1 MKDTF
6 LEARNIS
13 KSYEGVQAL
22 KDVSL
27 TIGKGEI
34 HCLVGENGSGKSTM
48 IKIIGG
54 VVEPDSGSIIINGK
68 AHANLQAIDAI
79 REGIQIIYQDLSLIP
94 NLTVAENITLNQY
107 VERRASF
114 VNWHEVREIAG
125 RALADIEEKINLD
138 EVVEN
143 LPVAKRQL
151 VAIARSLTQNAR
163 LIIMDEP
170 TSAITRDDV
179 EHLFSVIA
187 GLKARGISTLFIS
200 HKLSE
205 VFQIAEEVAILRDG
219 KKVGDFPASELD
231 DRKLTFLMT
240 GREIQYSP
248 YHFNRTAAAAA
259 PLLEVKSLT
268 RRGQFQDITF
278 SLWAGEILGLTG
290 LIGSGRTELALSLFG
305 LNPPDS
311 GQILMDGKPVH
322 IKSPEEAKRLGIGYL
337 PEDRLT
343 QGLFVGQSIGDNI
356 VITILKKLLGALGLI
371 DPLRRKKTEKH
382 WMEELKI
389 KAPSSRARAWSLS
402 GGNQQRL
409 VLAKWLATEPRVFIL
424 DGPTIGIDIA
434 SKSNIH
440 EIIRGLA
447 EHGIAIII
455 ISDEIPEILHTCNR
469 VLVMREGRLQ
479 KEIPDTS
486 ATGEGELLAI
496 VSGKDGNGAAQ
507 S

>member
-1 MKDTF
+1 
-6 LEARNIS
+6 
-13 KSYEGVQAL
+13 
-22 KDVSL
+22 
-27 TIGKGEI
+27 
-34 HCLVGENGSGKSTM
+34 
-48 IKIIGG
+48 
-54 VVEPDSGSIIINGK
+54 
-68 AHANLQAIDAI
+68 
-79 REGIQIIYQDLSLIP
+79 
-94 NLTVAENITLNQY
+94 
-107 VERRASF
+107 
-114 VNWHEVREIAG
+114 
-125 RALADIEEKINLD
+125 
-138 EVVEN
+138 
-143 LPVAKRQL
+143 
-151 VAIARSLTQNAR
+151 
-163 LIIMDEP
+163 
-170 TSAITRDDV
+170 
-179 EHLFSVIA
+179 
-187 GLKARGISTLFIS
+187 
-200 HKLSE
+200 
-205 VFQIAEEVAILRDG
+205 
-219 KKVGDFPASELD
+219 
-231 DRKLTFLMT
+231 MT

-248 YHFNRTAAAAA
+248 YHFKRTAAAAA
-259 PLLEVKSLT
+259 PLLEVKGLT
-268 RRGQFQDITF
+268 RRGQFQDISF

-322 IKSPEEAKRLGIGYL
+322 IKCPEEAKRLGIGYL

-479 KEIPDTS
+479 KEIPDAS